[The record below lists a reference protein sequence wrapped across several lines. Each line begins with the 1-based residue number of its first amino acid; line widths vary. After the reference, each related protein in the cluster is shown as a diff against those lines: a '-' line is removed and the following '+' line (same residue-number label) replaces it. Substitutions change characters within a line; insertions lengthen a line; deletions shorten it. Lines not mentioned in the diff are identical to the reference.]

1 MSDPSRIGDAATATD
16 LATVLDL
23 EQLDRDLFR
32 GINAGHSRGHPVLYG
47 GQVAAQALR
56 AAGLTVPG
64 DRFPHS
70 LHGYFL
76 RRGRTDL
83 PVLLHVRR
91 DRDGGSFSARDVS
104 AVQDGEVIFSMV
116 ASFHVDEAGG
126 TYEDELSDTPPS
138 PEELPSRPF
147 PSLMEVRE
155 ITTGDLAADPPRFSD
170 RMWVRSADPLP
181 EDRLVH
187 ACALTYMSDLG
198 SGFGQV
204 HRPGI
209 GLGGPSIDHS
219 IWFQRPVRADD
230 WIELHLRPLKAGG
243 MRGLYSGTMRDRDGN
258 LAAVLTQEMLLR
270 RPHV

>member
-1 MSDPSRIGDAATATD
+1 MSDSSRVGDAAAATD

-23 EQLDRDLFR
+23 ERLDRDLFR
-32 GINAGHSRGHPVLYG
+32 GVNAAHSRGHPVLYG

-56 AAGLTVPG
+56 AAGLTVPE

-116 ASFHVDEAGG
+116 ASFHRDEPGG
-126 TYEDELSDTPPS
+126 IYEDDRPDVPTA
-138 PEELPSRPF
+138 PEQLPSRAF

-155 ITTGDLAADPPRFSD
+155 ITTGDLTADPPRFTD

-181 EDRLVH
+181 DHRHVH
-187 ACALTYMSDLG
+187 ACALTYISDMG
-198 SGFGQV
+198 SGFGQL

-219 IWFQRPVRADD
+219 IWFQQPVRADE

-243 MRGLYSGTMRDRDGN
+243 MRGLYSGTMRDRSGK